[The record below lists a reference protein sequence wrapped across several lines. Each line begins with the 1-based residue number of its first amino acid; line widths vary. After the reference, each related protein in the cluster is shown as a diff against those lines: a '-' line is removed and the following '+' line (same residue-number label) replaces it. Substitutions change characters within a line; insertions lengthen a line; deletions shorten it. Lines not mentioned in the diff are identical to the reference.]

1 MTSRPP
7 APPTAARAAARG
19 GRRDGSGPASGPP
32 GAARAARP
40 TRSLASPS
48 RRRHASS
55 AAVRWSA
62 RARDDGRQERRHA
75 VLRQLRRQLVDPVR
89 LAGEVDPVGPVE
101 LQVDEPRDDP
111 ATGAASIDAVS
122 TGPRPMAVIRPPSI
136 TTWPSSRTPSGV
148 ITEPLVTA
156 MVGWPTPTL
165 YPYPGAR
172 DDDGADVHRDPRHR
186 PRPVGRHR
194 RRSCR
199 PRRRDHGDLPRAR
212 LLPRG
217 RPRRARLVPPRV
229 GRRAAGVLR
238 PARGRQGEHRQDR
251 VAALPGLGAG
261 RGGADG
267 PPHGLPRAARRGH
280 REPAV
285 RARRRAGLP
294 PTRRSEPVAP
304 RVAAARVPPPRQRV
318 PVAHG

>member
-1 MTSRPP
+1 
-7 APPTAARAAARG
+7 
-19 GRRDGSGPASGPP
+19 
-32 GAARAARP
+32 
-40 TRSLASPS
+40 
-48 RRRHASS
+48 
-55 AAVRWSA
+55 
-62 RARDDGRQERRHA
+62 
-75 VLRQLRRQLVDPVR
+75 
-89 LAGEVDPVGPVE
+89 
-101 LQVDEPRDDP
+101 
-111 ATGAASIDAVS
+111 
-122 TGPRPMAVIRPPSI
+122 MAVIRPPSI

-194 RRSCR
+194 CRSCR

-261 RGGADG
+261 RRGADG

-285 RARRRAGLP
+285 RARTSSRPTSDSTVRTSGSPSRCCPGSAGLVNEFQSRMGDVADRLGEVLSLGLGLAPDPPARPVRRAP
-294 PTRRSEPVAP
+294 PL
-304 RVAAARVPPPRQRV
+304 ARPS
-318 PVAHG
+318 